1 MLTAACRPQATWVES
16 YEEVGVSLLDFVSR
30 SGAAAAKGSLARGLP
45 GVLHTRVM
53 RRTLLPSEFPR
64 DQAGSDPLEGLACFL
79 GNVICYLRG
88 KGDCVHPGKGTS
100 MS

>member
-1 MLTAACRPQATWVES
+1 MLTAACRPQATRVES
-16 YEEVGVSLLDFVSR
+16 YEEVGVSLMDLISQSR
-30 SGAAAAKGSLARGLP
+30 AAAAKGSLTRGLP
-45 GVLHTRVM
+45 GVLHTRLM
-53 RRTLLPSEFPR
+53 GRTLLPSEFPR

-88 KGDCVHPGKGTS
+88 KGDCVHSGKETS